1 MTGDQGPVSYTEAMA
16 LEDDELLRGVS
27 PPLLRHGWEIAFQ
40 PQLFARQYAEL
51 AAA

>member
-1 MTGDQGPVSYTEAMA
+1 MA
-16 LEDDELLRGVS
+16 LEDDELLRGMS

-51 AAA
+51 FAD